1 METLLGFYRIG
12 RESGSFDS
20 GIQRA
25 VARVLVDPNFL
36 FRFEREPADRRT
48 PLPAAFRITD
58 LELASRLS
66 FFLWS
71 SVPDDELRD
80 AAVRG
85 QLKNPAVLERQVRRL
100 LADPRADA
108 LVNNFAGQ
116 WLFLRE
122 LKNVRP
128 DSPDFDENL
137 RRSFQQE
144 TELLFRTIVR
154 EDRPIID
161 LLDADFTFVDERLAK
176 HYGMEGIR
184 GSRVRRVP
192 LAANDPRRGLLGHGS
207 VLTVTS
213 AANRT
218 SPVVRG
224 KWVLDNLLGM
234 PPPQPP
240 PGVETNLEK
249 DAAQVKVTSL
259 RQRLEMHRANAVCA
273 SCHKVMDPIGL
284 TLENFDHVGK
294 WRTADGKAPID
305 ATAQLVD
312 GTKLDGPLSLRRAL
326 LERSDVFA
334 TVATEKLLTY
344 ASGRAVQYQD
354 MPAVRAIIRDAARDK
369 YRFSSLVL
377 GIVKSTP
384 FQMRTKAEQEKPMT
398 FITKRHLSRR
408 TFLHGMGVSMALPLL
423 DSMIPAQ
430 TALRLTA
437 ATPRNRFACVYVPH
451 GATMDKWTPATEG
464 SGFAFTEILK
474 PLEPFRDRV
483 NIVSGLA
490 HPYVAGAGGADVS
503 AGANHTRAAA
513 VFLTGSVPERGPQA
527 HLGTSVDQVAARQI
541 GQDTPLPSLEL
552 SIEEAVLACEASF
565 SCAYRNSIS
574 WQSPSSPLPMENNP
588 RLVFEK
594 LFGTGSTDAE
604 RRARRQ
610 ESRSLLDS
618 VMGQV
623 ASLQKDL
630 PAGDRRRL
638 TQYLDDVREIE
649 RRIQRA
655 EKSVPDDLTVPEVP
669 AGVPPTFQEHLKL
682 LMDLQVIAFQAEITR
697 VSTLMF
703 ARELSTAV
711 FPETTI
717 RDPFHNLSHHSN
729 DRSNMDR
736 FAQLNT
742 YHMTKFAYLV
752 ERLQKTP
759 DGDGTLLDHSVVLY
773 GSSLSDG
780 NQHNFSPL
788 PIVLAG
794 GASGRLK
801 GGRHLVFQKD
811 THMSNL
817 LLALLDTLAVN
828 AESFGDS
835 TGMLSI

>member
-1 METLLGFYRIG
+1 
-12 RESGSFDS
+12 
-20 GIQRA
+20 
-25 VARVLVDPNFL
+25 
-36 FRFEREPADRRT
+36 
-48 PLPAAFRITD
+48 
-58 LELASRLS
+58 
-66 FFLWS
+66 
-71 SVPDDELRD
+71 
-80 AAVRG
+80 
-85 QLKNPAVLERQVRRL
+85 
-100 LADPRADA
+100 
-108 LVNNFAGQ
+108 
-116 WLFLRE
+116 
-122 LKNVRP
+122 
-128 DSPDFDENL
+128 
-137 RRSFQQE
+137 
-144 TELLFRTIVR
+144 
-154 EDRPIID
+154 
-161 LLDADFTFVDERLAK
+161 
-176 HYGMEGIR
+176 
-184 GSRVRRVP
+184 
-192 LAANDPRRGLLGHGS
+192 
-207 VLTVTS
+207 
-213 AANRT
+213 
-218 SPVVRG
+218 
-224 KWVLDNLLGM
+224 
-234 PPPQPP
+234 
-240 PGVETNLEK
+240 
-249 DAAQVKVTSL
+249 
-259 RQRLEMHRANAVCA
+259 
-273 SCHKVMDPIGL
+273 
-284 TLENFDHVGK
+284 
-294 WRTADGKAPID
+294 
-305 ATAQLVD
+305 
-312 GTKLDGPLSLRRAL
+312 
-326 LERSDVFA
+326 
-334 TVATEKLLTY
+334 
-344 ASGRAVQYQD
+344 
-354 MPAVRAIIRDAARDK
+354 
-369 YRFSSLVL
+369 
-377 GIVKSTP
+377 
-384 FQMRTKAEQEKPMT
+384 MT

-408 TFLHGMGVSMALPLL
+408 TFLRGMGVSMALPLL

-430 TALRLTA
+430 TPLRLTA
-437 ATPRNRFACVYVPH
+437 ATPRNRFACIYVPH

-474 PLEPFRDRV
+474 PLEPFRDRL

-527 HLGTSVDQVAARQI
+527 HLGTSV
-541 GQDTPLPSLEL
+541 
-552 SIEEAVLACEASF
+552 EEAVLACEASF

-729 DRSNMDR
+729 DRGNMDR

-817 LLALLDTLAVN
+817 LLALLNTLDVK
-828 AESFGDS
+828 AETFGDS
-835 TGMLSI
+835 TGMLTI